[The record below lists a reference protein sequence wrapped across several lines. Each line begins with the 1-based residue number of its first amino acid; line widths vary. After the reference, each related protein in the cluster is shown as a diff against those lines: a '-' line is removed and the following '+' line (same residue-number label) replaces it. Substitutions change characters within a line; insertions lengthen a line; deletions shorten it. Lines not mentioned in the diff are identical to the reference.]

1 MSWLVGSWGL
11 NEMRETLGASSY
23 REKRKSTKS
32 TAGVHPQWSELPFT
46 QLCRTCSGGQ
56 VKRWLVSTSDSQLE
70 PAISWWSPRS
80 VWMTSQ
86 NVSLSVP
93 PQGTIWREMW
103 VGLIQIPYSE
113 ILPGRPMPWI
123 RDMFSLYLWPGGGG
137 RLGVRCN
144 SRAVP
149 FLVTVMEVNLGDQ
162 EIVSHVSA
170 NTLAVVIV
178 LGLDSTLGSLVAV
191 ISHGQWQINSQPLGK
206 PLTTHSLLWNQAESS

>member
-1 MSWLVGSWGL
+1 MSWLVSCWGL

-32 TAGVHPQWSELPFT
+32 TAGAHPQWSELPFT

-56 VKRWLVSTSDSQLE
+56 VKRWLVSTSDSQLG
-70 PAISWWSPRS
+70 PATSWWSPRS
-80 VWMTSQ
+80 VWKMSQ

-123 RDMFSLYLWPGGGG
+123 RVMFSLYLWSGVGD
-137 RLGVRCN
+137 VRCN
-144 SRAVP
+144 SRAVS

-170 NTLAVVIV
+170 SILAVVIV
-178 LGLDSTLGSLVAV
+178 LSLDSTLGSLVAV
-191 ISHGQWQINSQPLGK
+191 ISHGQWGQINSQPLGK
-206 PLTTHSLLWNQAESS
+206 PLTTHSPLWNQAEIS